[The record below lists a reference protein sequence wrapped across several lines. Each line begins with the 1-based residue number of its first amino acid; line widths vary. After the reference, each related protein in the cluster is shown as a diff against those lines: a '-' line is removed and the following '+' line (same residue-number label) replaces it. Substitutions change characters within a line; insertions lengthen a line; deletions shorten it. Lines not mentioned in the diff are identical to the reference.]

1 MFSKILLATDGS
13 DNALRAARQVAQM
26 VKKQPAKVTLLS
38 AAYVPSTYRDDVNE
52 NLIEGFNQDAR
63 QMLHFTKKIFDE
75 QELPCETRLVQ
86 DLHPAEAILKE
97 AKTGQY
103 DLIVMGTRGLSAREA
118 KKLGSVTHEVVQ
130 RAECAVLLVR

>member
-26 VKKQPAKVTLLS
+26 VSKQPAKVTLLS

-52 NLIEGFNQDAR
+52 NLIESFNQDAR
-63 QMLHFTKKIFDE
+63 QVLQFTKEIFDE
-75 QELPCETRLVQ
+75 QKLPCDTKLAL
-86 DLHPAEAILKE
+86 DLHPAEAILQE
-97 AKTGQY
+97 AKSGEY

-118 KKLGSVTHEVVQ
+118 KKLGSVSQEVVQ